1 MCAALTNNLIR
12 VFNINR
18 NFEGI
23 SYIKIHTMI
32 SGYSSLQKQSWAGQI
47 NRRQESANIL
57 NTLGT
62 EFMVTPETQS
72 GAEGTPQSESSG
84 WYKGR

>member
-12 VFNINR
+12 VFSINR

-32 SGYSSLQKQSWAGQI
+32 SGYSSLQKQNWAGQI

-62 EFMVTPETQS
+62 EFMVTPEAQS